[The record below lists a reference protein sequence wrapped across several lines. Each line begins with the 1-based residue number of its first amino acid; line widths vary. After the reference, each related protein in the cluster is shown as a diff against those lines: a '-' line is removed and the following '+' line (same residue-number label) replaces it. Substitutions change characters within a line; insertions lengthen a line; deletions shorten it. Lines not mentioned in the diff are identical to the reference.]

1 MIERVTEEL
10 EIPSNLPTIAT
21 RDLVPFPAVLMS
33 MYLTRASSARAIELA
48 GANDGLLVVLAQKS
62 GDESPTA
69 NDLYKMGVV
78 CELVRALPLADGR
91 LKVLL
96 QGLVRC
102 KIKKIQENEGVFI
115 SDIEVKTP
123 NEVKKIPSKDKKVL
137 ERIQA
142 NIQTLVQYEHLPE
155 EMLLMVEQV
164 DDPGTL
170 ADLILAHYRIEVSM
184 AQSLLEELNP
194 LKRIRAVDEIIQNDL
209 EQFVINENIK
219 DIARDEM
226 NKGQREYFLREQ
238 LRAIQRE
245 LGEQEAGS
253 DDLEQLKGALSALKL
268 PEQARNEVHRQL
280 TRLEKMH
287 PEASEY
293 ALLRTYLEWI
303 VDLPWGVYTNDILDI
318 QKARKVLDAEHFG
331 LGKVKDRILEFLS
344 VRKLNP
350 DSKGSILCFVGPPG
364 VGKTSLGRSISRA
377 MGRKFFRMSLG
388 GMRDEAEIRGHRR
401 TYVGALPGRI
411 IQGIKQAGS
420 SNPVFVLDEL
430 DKIGADFRGDPSSA
444 LLEVLDPAQNNEFR
458 DHYLN
463 VDYDLSKTLFIATA
477 NTVDTIPDALLDR
490 LEVVFIPGY
499 TTEEKISILERF
511 LIPRQLKENGITTLK
526 PSFSHAAMRFLIE
539 RYTRESGVRNLER
552 EFGSLCRKIAREK
565 AEKKR
570 PHTVLSEKQIQKFLG
585 ATKYDP
591 ESNEQKSVIGLARGL
606 AWTIHGGELL
616 PLEVSV
622 AKGKG
627 STILTGQLGSV
638 MQESA
643 QTAVFYIR
651 SHAEKLGIDPL
662 FYEKSD
668 VHVHAPAAATP
679 KDGPSAGITIASALI
694 SALTGRKIR
703 ADVAMTGEMTL
714 RGTVLPVGGIRE
726 KCLAA
731 LRYGI
736 KTVLIPY
743 ENAKDIEEIP
753 EAQRKKLNFVLVRH
767 ISEVLERALEGVE
780 RARILKPN
788 RAVGK
793 HP

>member
-10 EIPSNLPTIAT
+10 EIPSILPTIAT

-33 MYLTRASSARAIELA
+33 MYLTRASSAKAVELA
-48 GANDGLLVVLAQKS
+48 ASGDGLLIVLAQKS
-62 GDESPTA
+62 GEESPSPD
-69 NDLYKMGVV
+69 DLYRTGVV

-102 KIKKIQENEGVFI
+102 RIKKVQEKEGVF
-115 SDIEVKTP
+115 SSTIEVKVPVET
-123 NEVKKIPSKDKKVL
+123 KKLSAKDKKVL
-137 ERIQA
+137 ETIQQ

-164 DDPGTL
+164 EDPGML
-170 ADLILAHYRIEVSM
+170 ADLILAHYRIEVSS
-184 AQSLLEELNP
+184 AQGLLEELNP
-194 LKRIRAVDEIIQNDL
+194 LKRIRAVNEIIKNDL
-209 EQFVINENIK
+209 EQFVVSENIK

-245 LGEQEAGS
+245 LGEQETSS
-253 DDLEQLKGALSALKL
+253 DDLEQLKSALSKIKL
-268 PEQARNEVHRQL
+268 PDQARSEVQKQL

-303 VDLPWGVYTNDILDI
+303 VDLPWNVYTDDVLDI

-364 VGKTSLGRSISRA
+364 VGKTSLGRSIARA

-411 IQGIKQAGS
+411 IQGLKQAGS

-463 VDYDLSKTLFIATA
+463 VDYDLSRTLFIATA
-477 NTVDTIPDALLDR
+477 NTTDTIPEALLDR
-490 LEVVFIPGY
+490 LEVVYISGY
-499 TTEEKISILERF
+499 TTEEKLSILERF
-511 LIPRQLKENGITTLK
+511 LVPRQLKENGLSGLK
-526 PSFSHAAMRFLIE
+526 LSFSQSAMRFLIE

-570 PHTVLSEKQIQKFLG
+570 PHTSLSEKQIQKFLG
-585 ATKYDP
+585 ATKFDP

-643 QTAVFYIR
+643 QTAVFFIR
-651 SHAEKLGIDPL
+651 SHAEKFGVDPL
-662 FYEKSD
+662 FYEKND
-668 VHVHAPAAATP
+668 IHVHAPAAATP
-679 KDGPSAGITIASALI
+679 KDGPSAGITIASALL

-736 KTVLIPY
+736 KTVLIPF
-743 ENAKDIEEIP
+743 ENAKDIEDIP
-753 EAQRKKLNFVLVRH
+753 EAQRKRLNFVLVKN
-767 ISEVLERALEGVE
+767 ISEVFDRVLEGVD
-780 RARILKPN
+780 RARVLKPN
-788 RAVGK
+788 RTIGK
-793 HP
+793 RP

>member
-1 MIERVTEEL
+1 
-10 EIPSNLPTIAT
+10 
-21 RDLVPFPAVLMS
+21 
-33 MYLTRASSARAIELA
+33 
-48 GANDGLLVVLAQKS
+48 
-62 GDESPTA
+62 
-69 NDLYKMGVV
+69 
-78 CELVRALPLADGR
+78 
-91 LKVLL
+91 
-96 QGLVRC
+96 
-102 KIKKIQENEGVFI
+102 
-115 SDIEVKTP
+115 
-123 NEVKKIPSKDKKVL
+123 
-137 ERIQA
+137 
-142 NIQTLVQYEHLPE
+142 
-155 EMLLMVEQV
+155 MVEQV
-164 DDPGTL
+164 EDPGML
-170 ADLILAHYRIEVSM
+170 ADLILAHYRIEVST
-184 AQSLLEELNP
+184 AQGLLEELNP
-194 LKRIRAVDEIIQNDL
+194 LKRIRAVNEIIKNDL
-209 EQFVINENIK
+209 EQFVVSENIK

-226 NKGQREYFLREQ
+226 SKGQREYFLREQ

-245 LGEQEAGS
+245 LGEQETSS
-253 DDLEQLKGALSALKL
+253 DDLEQLKSALSKIKL
-268 PEQARNEVHRQL
+268 PDQARNEVQKQL
-280 TRLEKMH
+280 SRLEKMH

-303 VDLPWGVYTNDILDI
+303 VDLPWNVYTDDVLDI

-364 VGKTSLGRSISRA
+364 VGKTSLGRSIARA

-388 GMRDEAEIRGHRR
+388 GIRDEAEIRGHRR

-411 IQGIKQAGS
+411 IQGLKQAGS

-463 VDYDLSKTLFIATA
+463 VDYDLSRTLFIATA
-477 NTVDTIPDALLDR
+477 NTTDTIPEALLDR
-490 LEVVFIPGY
+490 LEVVYISGY
-499 TTEEKISILERF
+499 TTEEKLSILERF
-511 LIPRQLKENGITTLK
+511 LVPRQLKENGLSGLK
-526 PSFSHAAMRFLIE
+526 LSFPQSAMRFLIE

-570 PHTVLSEKQIQKFLG
+570 PHTILSEKQIQKFLG
-585 ATKYDP
+585 PTKFDP
-591 ESNEQKSVIGLARGL
+591 ESNEQRSVVGLARGL

-616 PLEVSV
+616 PLEVSI

-627 STILTGQLGSV
+627 NTILTGQLGSV

-643 QTAVFYIR
+643 QTAVFFIR
-651 SHAEKLGIDPL
+651 SHAEKLGVDPL
-662 FYEKSD
+662 FYEKND
-668 VHVHAPAAATP
+668 IHVHAPAAATP
-679 KDGPSAGITIASALI
+679 KDGPSAGITIASALL

-714 RGTVLPVGGIRE
+714 RGAVLPVGGIKE

-736 KTVLIPY
+736 KTVLIPF
-743 ENAKDIEEIP
+743 ENAKDIEDIP
-753 EAQRKKLNFVLVRH
+753 EAQRKRLNFVLVKN
-767 ISEVLERALEGVE
+767 ISEVFDRALEGVDQ
-780 RARILKPN
+780 ARVLKPN
-788 RAVGK
+788 RTIGK
-793 HP
+793 RP